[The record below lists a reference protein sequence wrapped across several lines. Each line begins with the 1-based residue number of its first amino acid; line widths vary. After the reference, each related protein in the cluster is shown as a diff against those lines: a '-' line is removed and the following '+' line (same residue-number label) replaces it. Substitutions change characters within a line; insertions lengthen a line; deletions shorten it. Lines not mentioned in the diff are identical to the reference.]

1 MTIPRNLDKI
11 GVLGSVFTALCCL
24 GVPALLTILSA
35 VGRGFLINDVI
46 LLPLLVIFLAITV
59 VGLISGM
66 RHHGKPMALI
76 LGILSSL
83 IVVGFLFVHFS
94 PDPTRRCVPTQPAA
108 QAQRTDRPRMKA
120 TPIHPGK
127 PAAR

>member
-24 GVPALLTILSA
+24 GLPALLTILSA
-35 VGRGFLINDVI
+35 VGLGFLINDAI

-76 LGILSSL
+76 LGIISSL

-94 PDPTRRCVPTQPAA
+94 PGLVKIGVTGLVLAGILNVLLKR
-108 QAQRTDRPRMKA
+108 
-120 TPIHPGK
+120 
-127 PAAR
+127 